1 MRSRRRNFE
10 VYSLSA
16 VDLFASAM
24 GAFIII
30 TIILMPDYQKEVR
43 SLGDLQYLEELAGK
57 TQAILDE
64 TEQGSKD
71 ILEALLAAQTR
82 HQRLQAQHEVISSE
96 LETLNAEQQARNDQ
110 PPPPPPSP
118 VVTPE
123 KEGSNQVTFRFLGLK
138 TDKKRILF
146 LIDMNKYLAGHE
158 SLVRR
163 TVVRAMESLQTGY
176 EFAILGFQQQDSGPK
191 YYRWPADGSLAG
203 MTDQSRSDAKK
214 FLNTLSRKFEGSSS
228 LIDAFG
234 IAFQSP
240 ADAIILISD
249 GLPNPAFN
257 NNLSPGRLVRSI
269 TVSNTEAKE
278 IHAVTV
284 GDYFKYR
291 GTIEFMESLARAN
304 AGAFLALAE

>member
-1 MRSRRRNFE
+1 MRSRRRALE

-43 SLGDLQYLEELAGK
+43 SQGDLEYLEELAGK
-57 TQAILDE
+57 TQAMLDQ
-64 TEQGSKD
+64 TEEGSKD

-82 HQRLQAQHEVISSE
+82 QQELQAEQEIVSSE
-96 LETLNAEQQARNDQ
+96 LETLDAKQQARNDQ

-118 VVTPE
+118 VVTPD

-138 TDKKRILF
+138 TDRKRILF
-146 LIDMNKYLAGHE
+146 MVDMNKYLAGYE

-163 TVVRAMESLQTGY
+163 TVIRGMESLQSGY

-191 YYRWPADGSLAG
+191 YYRWPADGSLAN
-203 MTDQSRSDAKK
+203 MSDRTRSEAIG
-214 FLNTLSRKFEGSSS
+214 FLNGLSNEFEGSSS
-228 LIDAFG
+228 LVSAFQVG
-234 IAFQSP
+234 FQSP

-257 NNLSPGRLVRSI
+257 NNLSGGSLIRSI
-269 TVSNTEAKE
+269 TVANSKGKE

-291 GTIEFMESLARAN
+291 GTVEFMESLARAN
-304 AGAFLALAE
+304 SGGFLALAE

>member
-1 MRSRRRNFE
+1 VRSRRRNLE

-30 TIILMPDYQKEVR
+30 SIILMPDYQKEVR
-43 SLGDLQYLEELAGK
+43 SQGDLEYLEELAGK
-57 TQAILDE
+57 TQAMLDQ
-64 TEQGSKD
+64 TEDGSKN

-82 HQRLQAQHEVISSE
+82 HQQLQAEQAVVSSE
-96 LETLNAEQQARNDQ
+96 LETLNAKQQARNDQ

-118 VVTPE
+118 VVTE
-123 KEGSNQVTFRFLGLK
+123 DIEGSNQVTFRFLGLK

-146 LIDMNKYLAGHE
+146 MVDMNKYLSGYE
-158 SLVRR
+158 SLVRN
-163 TVVRAMESLQTGY
+163 TVIRGMESLQSGY
-176 EFAILGFQQQDSGPK
+176 QFAILGFQQQDSGPR
-191 YYRWPADGSLAG
+191 YYRWPADGSLANMSG
-203 MTDQSRSDAKK
+203 RTRAEAVT
-214 FLNTLSRKFEGSSS
+214 FLNGLSNEFEGSSS
-228 LIDAFG
+228 LVS
-234 IAFQSP
+234 AFQVAFESP

-257 NNLSPGRLVRSI
+257 NNLTGGSLVRNI
-269 TVSNTEAKE
+269 TVSNSKSKE

-291 GTIEFMESLARAN
+291 GTVEFMESLARAN
-304 AGAFLALAE
+304 SGGFLALAE

>member
-43 SLGDLQYLEELAGK
+43 SQGDLEYLEELAGR
-57 TQAILDE
+57 TQAMLDR
-64 TEQGSKD
+64 TEEGSRD

-82 HQRLQAQHEVISSE
+82 HQQLQAQEKILSSE
-96 LETLNAEQQARNDQ
+96 LETLEAEQQARKDQ

-118 VVTPE
+118 VITPE

-146 LIDMNKYLAGHE
+146 MVDMNKFLAGHE
-158 SLVRR
+158 ALVRR
-163 TVVRAMESLQTGY
+163 TVVRGMESLQSGY
-176 EFAILGFQQQDSGPK
+176 EFAILGFQQQDAGPR
-191 YYRWPADGSLAG
+191 YYRWPADGSLAK
-203 MTDQSRSDAKK
+203 MTDRTRDEAKK
-214 FLNTLSRKFEGSSS
+214 FLDSLSRKFEGSSS
-228 LIDAFG
+228 LIHAFNV
-234 IAFQSP
+234 AYQSP

-257 NNLSPGRLVRSI
+257 NNMGPASLVRNI
-269 TVSNTEAKE
+269 TVANAKPVE

-291 GTIEFMESLARAN
+291 GTVEFMESLARAN
-304 AGAFLALAE
+304 EGSFLALAQ